1 MAGLFQILI
10 TLIDVYQLILILRAL
25 TSWFRIDPYSN
36 PFVQILYTITE
47 PLLAPLRGI
56 IPPIAMM
63 DLSPMIL
70 FLLLMVLRQILL
82 SIAVGF

>member
-1 MAGLFQILI
+1 MPGLFQILV

-25 TSWFRIDPYSN
+25 TSWFRVDPYNN
-36 PFVQILYTITE
+36 PFVQMLYAITE
-47 PLLAPLRGI
+47 PLLAPLRNI

-70 FLLLMVLRQILL
+70 FLLLMVLRQILITL
-82 SIAVGF
+82 AAGF